1 MEIDKKSQVRDS
13 ERKLSFVI
21 RQAVAVS
28 LVCRH
33 RQWHIFAAEY
43 LVPTYVRR
51 QSALQTQ

>member
-21 RQAVAVS
+21 RQAIAVS

-33 RQWHIFAAEY
+33 RQWHIFAAKY
-43 LVPTYVRR
+43 LVRTYVRL